1 MAEINKLSVG
11 KLLDKLRSDDA
22 QNTSRIMQLD
32 EKIKTTEEEIQRLR
46 TARTPTQAGPTST
59 RARLIEI
66 PSLQLRCTRE
76 SSVMIKLA
84 GVIAPSVT
92 Y

>member
-32 EKIKTTEEEIQRLR
+32 EKIERIDEEIQRLR
-46 TARTPTQAGPTST
+46 AATRRLKPGRQAGTT
-59 RARLIEI
+59 G
-66 PSLQLRCTRE
+66 CD
-76 SSVMIKLA
+76 
-84 GVIAPSVT
+84 
-92 Y
+92 

>member
-32 EKIKTTEEEIQRLR
+32 EKIKTTNEEIQRLR
-46 TARTPTQAGPTST
+46 TARLRLKRGRPAP
-59 RARLIEI
+59 AR
-66 PSLQLRCTRE
+66 
-76 SSVMIKLA
+76 V
-84 GVIAPSVT
+84 
-92 Y
+92 

>member
-32 EKIKTTEEEIQRLR
+32 EKIKTTDEEIRRLR
-46 TARTPTQAGPTST
+46 TARL
-59 RARLIEI
+59 RLKRSR
-66 PSLQLRCTRE
+66 P
-76 SSVMIKLA
+76 
-84 GVIAPSVT
+84 APGRD
-92 Y
+92 